1 MDLTSPPTTGMIEKK
16 RCRLQ
21 LSQMYLFNVFHPTTH
36 KSSQPHWKNFLTHS
50 FQTRSAPRLP
60 SSTKTRTIADNTTA
74 IIPTVSIHYTMMR
87 ERDCECARSFY
98 TFTFVPQLGTPYWS
112 PISEESF
119 AMTHHLFKIELWF
132 NFLAR
137 ALGLFAIDQTPHYL
151 CRALHR
157 TRAVTCI

>member
-1 MDLTSPPTTGMIEKK
+1 MHYSHGHEHERWISPPPNNNRDDRKK

-74 IIPTVSIHYTMMR
+74 IIPTLSIHYTMMR
-87 ERDCECARSFY
+87 EREIVSAPVH
-98 TFTFVPQLGTPYWS
+98 FTLSLVCPIPILEPHIGRVFRNDPS
-112 PISEESF
+112 PLE
-119 AMTHHLFKIELWF
+119 
-132 NFLAR
+132 N
-137 ALGLFAIDQTPHYL
+137 
-151 CRALHR
+151 
-157 TRAVTCI
+157 